1 VTLSESLE
9 HAFDPPAD
17 GDLTVREVLARTEH
31 RGFGFLLVLLS
42 LPIALPFTPP
52 GMGTPFGTLI
62 VALALQML
70 AKRERPWFPEFV
82 LRKQVRP
89 GDTRFR
95 ALMRKW
101 AQACERLTRPR
112 LNWFSGPTA
121 FRLLVGPSVLCSGLV
136 LMLPLP
142 VVNTLASG
150 GVLLAAIGMLEE
162 DGLASL
168 GGVLLGLVSL
178 GVIVALVALAVT
190 KGPHA
195 YGALTDW
202 LRSLR

>member
-1 VTLSESLE
+1 MTLSKSLE
-9 HAFDPPAD
+9 HAYDPPAD
-17 GDLTVREVLARTEH
+17 GTLTVRDVLARTEH

-52 GMGTPFGTLI
+52 GLSTPFGVLI
-62 VALALQML
+62 VALAIQMM
-70 AKRERPWFPEFV
+70 AKRERPWFPEAV
-82 LRKQVRP
+82 LKKTVRP

-95 ALMRKW
+95 AVMRKW
-101 AQACERLTRPR
+101 AHACERLTRPR
-112 LNWFSGPTA
+112 LVWFSGPTA
-121 FRLLVGPSVLCSGLV
+121 FRFLVGPSVLCSGLV

-150 GVLLAAIGMLEE
+150 GVFLAAIGMLEE

-178 GVIVALVALAVT
+178 AVIVAVVALAVI
-190 KGPHA
+190 KGPGA
-195 YGALTDW
+195 YDALSGW